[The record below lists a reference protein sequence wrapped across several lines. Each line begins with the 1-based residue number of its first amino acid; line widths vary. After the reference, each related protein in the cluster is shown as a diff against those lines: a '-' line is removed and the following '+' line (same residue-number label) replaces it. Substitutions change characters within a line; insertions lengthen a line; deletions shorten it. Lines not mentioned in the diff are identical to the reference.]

1 MFWPTTPFP
10 CIQVENIF
18 FLWMLRSDSAHWVR
32 TQTNPS
38 INNSFR
44 WPQSSKCACVI
55 YLYRKLWDRDIS
67 VAHRLCLA
75 WLTVPSKTYSNI
87 LVYLSSA
94 THNDCY
100 AGASVYFLL
109 WRCKVCIFISFYIFL
124 YLKASK
130 KSQELHHTFTLSSTN
145 REGMILSTVK
155 ANEFTSPNEYF
166 SRLWMVWFWDSQLSK
181 PESVSRMFW
190 TFTCVKFV

>member
-1 MFWPTTPFP
+1 MFWPNTPFP

-18 FLWMLRSDSAHWVR
+18 FLWMLRIYSVHWV
-32 TQTNPS
+32 TTKTNPA

-67 VAHRLCLA
+67 AAYRLCLA
-75 WLTVPSKTYSNI
+75 WLTVPSKKYSNI
-87 LVYLSSA
+87 LVFLSS
-94 THNDCY
+94 TIHNDFH
-100 AGASVYFLL
+100 AGVSVYFLL
-109 WRCKVCIFISFYIFL
+109 WRCKLYIFVL
-124 YLKASK
+124 WVLISNKASR
-130 KSQELHHTFTLSSTN
+130 SRRNYIIHLHSSTN

-155 ANEFTSPNEYF
+155 ANEFTSQNEYF

>member
-1 MFWPTTPFP
+1 MNMERVITMDFGSNYKGQSDEAERHFHRSYWMFWPNTPFP

-18 FLWMLRSDSAHWVR
+18 FLWMLRIYSVHWV
-32 TQTNPS
+32 TTKTNPAV
-38 INNSFR
+38 NNSFR

-109 WRCKVCIFISFYIFL
+109 WRCKVCIFVRWVLYLFYLFISFI
-124 YLKASK
+124 S
-130 KSQELHHTFTLSSTN
+130 
-145 REGMILSTVK
+145 
-155 ANEFTSPNEYF
+155 
-166 SRLWMVWFWDSQLSK
+166 
-181 PESVSRMFW
+181 
-190 TFTCVKFV
+190 